1 VSDALISHRRY
12 EDERVE
18 QTQAVDAGRDAVE
31 LATARYKEGKASYY
45 EVLEAQQQLYP
56 AENSLSQIEAA
67 RRLTVVQLYEAL
79 GGGWSLKDSEWSK
92 TSVAVEPTSRFC
104 PYIGVNT
111 P

>member
-1 VSDALISHRRY
+1 VSDALISHSRY

-18 QTQAVDAGRDAVE
+18 QSQAVGAGREAVE
-31 LATARYKEGKASYY
+31 LATVRYKEGKASYY